1 MKNPVSGYNI
11 LSWYIIVVALENLAD
26 FFSSG
31 VFKINLHK
39 SDPAYSSVATMRLMY
54 ATTALVI
61 SLAAIIG
68 GGKQSLSW
76 ALVPV
81 PSSSLM
87 TTTRRPLGG
96 SSTITNSNAAST
108 TSQQRWNRQP
118 HQLLFIAKSRNC
130 IVDDCTA
137 VSNGAVLAASTSRCL
152 ENDDEAEQAGY
163 KTTFT
168 SAVASGWQPEGRMKF
183 AGITHRAT
191 TSTSALSMSSRSA
204 PLLPD
209 GGLSPCVIKVVG
221 VGGGGCNAVDRMLDT
236 RVTGVDFWALNTDAQ
251 ALGRSK
257 AKGASVLNIGS
268 AATRGLGAGGNPDI
282 GKLAAEESRAEIA
295 AMVAGTDLC
304 FVTSGMG
311 GGTGSGAAPV
321 VAEVSKE
328 AGALT
333 IGIVTKPFR
342 FEGKRR
348 MRQAIAA
355 IERLKQHVDT
365 VIVVSNDRL
374 LDIIPEDTPMNR
386 AFAVADDI
394 LRQGVVGI
402 SEIIVKPGLINVD
415 FADVRSVMS
424 DAGTA
429 LMGIGMGKGKT
440 GAEDAARAA
449 ISSPLLDS
457 SIDNARGVV
466 FNISGGEGL
475 SLTDVN
481 RAARLIYDSV
491 EEDANVIFGALID
504 DSLDDSISI
513 TVLATGF
520 ADVTKQ
526 NLEFL
531 NDVVTGNA
539 VVAKGKKKTATTA
552 AAGGITS
559 MSRRQKT
566 LYADDEYESPPIKLT
581 PSPSSGND
589 GDRVPDFLK
598 SLKRRS

>member
-1 MKNPVSGYNI
+1 MMQYTCAA
-11 LSWYIIVVALENLAD
+11 LVVALAVVGNNNSAVA
-26 FFSSG
+26 FTPQRISS
-31 VFKINLHK
+31 IQ
-39 SDPAYSSVATMRLMY
+39 
-54 ATTALVI
+54 TTANFIKL
-61 SLAAIIG
+61 
-68 GGKQSLSW
+68 
-76 ALVPV
+76 
-81 PSSSLM
+81 
-87 TTTRRPLGG
+87 
-96 SSTITNSNAAST
+96 SSTLSNNNDEPTNNINSNA
-108 TSQQRWNRQP
+108 Q
-118 HQLLFIAKSRNC
+118 
-130 IVDDCTA
+130 
-137 VSNGAVLAASTSRCL
+137 
-152 ENDDEAEQAGY
+152 DEEIS
-163 KTTFT
+163 FT
-168 SAVASGWQPEGRMKF
+168 SAVANGWQPERGSF
-183 AGITHRAT
+183 AGITRRSSP
-191 TSTSALSMSSRSA
+191 STQRSSTNTNTQLSMIGVDSSQVTM
-204 PLLPD
+204 PD
-209 GGLSPCVIKVVG
+209 GGLSPCIIKVVG

-236 RVTGVDFWALNTDAQ
+236 RVSGVDFWAINTDAQ
-251 ALGRSK
+251 TLGRSK
-257 AKGASVLNIGS
+257 AKGAKVLNIGT

-282 GKLAAEESRAEIA
+282 GQLAAEESRAEIS
-295 AMVAGTDLC
+295 AMVEGTDLC

-348 MRQAIAA
+348 MRQAVGA

-429 LMGIGMGKGKT
+429 LMGIGIGSGKT
-440 GAEDAARAA
+440 GAEDAATAA

-481 RAARLIYDSV
+481 KAARLIYDSV

-504 DSLDDSISI
+504 ESLDDAISI

-520 ADVTKQ
+520 ADTGKE

-531 NDVVTGNA
+531 NDVVSGGMM
-539 VVAKGKKKTATTA
+539 GKEKKTP
-552 AAGGITS
+552 S
-559 MSRRQKT
+559 MSRTQPV
-566 LYADDEYESPPIKLT
+566 AAVEEEIVQEAEPEEE
-581 PSPSSGND
+581 
-589 GDRVPDFLK
+589 DRVPTFLRN
-598 SLKRRS
+598 LKRKQ